1 MRSQISATRR
11 EQEKMPYY
19 AVHKGRGGPNI
30 YSTWPECKKAV
41 DGLVGAVYKK
51 FESMDDANK
60 FMKQGFE
67 AMGGSKPKGLIRHEK
82 YETDNKDEIDAVLN
96 APDAHRNIIAYT
108 DGSCI
113 RQDGKVYCGY
123 GIVIPDLNIKLSER
137 LNDTKLTN
145 NRAEMRAILHA
156 IEIVTDKMVTSDTT
170 ADSPKGSCEM
180 KATKR
185 ICIFTDSQYCKYI
198 FQGTGERYER
208 DGFMKRAEGGGME
221 EVPNKDMI
229 KTALSYIR
237 AFDIAILK
245 VRAHTGAADVH
256 SSYNDMA
263 DQLANKGAFK
273 VAPSETKSKATL
285 PRPATLIEALKAT
298 DDDEDGLPAPLPLP
312 FPKKDTAKKTVAS
325 SGEDYDNTYR
335 YNDKKDWR
343 EEEKKKFANKTKLS
357 DLMSVFTDDGP
368 DEEATPIKQPA
379 AAKKSAPVS
388 SSTAATKPKKFTSV
402 PLSKFLDFDGSN
414 KSTTFTTA
422 SSKASSAKSISS
434 FFTDDD

>member
-1 MRSQISATRR
+1 
-11 EQEKMPYY
+11 MPYY

-30 YSTWPECKKAV
+30 YNTWPECKKAV

-51 FESMDDANK
+51 FESMEDANK

-67 AMGGSKPKGLIRHEK
+67 ASGGSKPKGLIRHEK

-156 IEIVTDKMVTSDTT
+156 IELVPD
-170 ADSPKGSCEM
+170 EM

-245 VRAHTGAADVH
+245 VRAHTGAADTH

-273 VAPSETKSKATL
+273 APSSSEGGKIVKSAA
-285 PRPATLIEALKAT
+285 PRPATLIEALKVT
-298 DDDEDGLPAPLPLP
+298 DADEDSLPAPLPLP
-312 FPKKDTAKKTVAS
+312 FPKKETKESAKKGYST
-325 SGEDYDNTYR
+325 EDFDNSFR

-357 DLMSVFTDDGP
+357 DLMSVFTDEADDGP
-368 DEEATPIKQPA
+368 DQEAVPVKQPTTLP
-379 AAKKSAPVS
+379 KKSAPVS
-388 SSTAATKPKKFTSV
+388 SSTPASAKPKKFSNT
-402 PLSKFLDFDGSN
+402 PLSKFLDFDGSS
-414 KSTTFTTA
+414 KSATSTSKTTA
-422 SSKASSAKSISS
+422 SSSVTSAKSISS

>member
-1 MRSQISATRR
+1 
-11 EQEKMPYY
+11 MPYY

-30 YSTWPECKKAV
+30 YNTWPECKKAV

-51 FESMDDANK
+51 FESMEDANK

-67 AMGGSKPKGLIRHEK
+67 ASGGSKPKGLVRHEK

-113 RQDGKVYCGY
+113 RQDSKVYCGY

-156 IEIVTDKMVTSDTT
+156 IEIVPD
-170 ADSPKGSCEM
+170 EM

-208 DGFMKRAEGGGME
+208 DGFMKRATEGGGME

-245 VRAHTGAADVH
+245 VRAHTGAADTH

-273 VAPSETKSKATL
+273 TPTGETVKSGTI

-298 DDDEDGLPAPLPLP
+298 PEDDLPAPLPLP
-312 FPKKDTAKKTVAS
+312 FPKKDAVKKIS
-325 SGEDYDNTYR
+325 GGEDFNNSFR

-357 DLMSVFTDDGP
+357 DLMSVFTDDAEDGP
-368 DEEATPIKQPA
+368 DQEAVPIKQPVSV
-379 AAKKSAPVS
+379 KKSAPVS
-388 SSTAATKPKKFTSV
+388 SSAASKPKKFTSV
-402 PLSKFLDFDGSN
+402 PLSKFLDFDGSSKSGSSTATATSK
-414 KSTTFTTA
+414 KSTKTT
-422 SSKASSAKSISS
+422 SNSINS